1 MVGVHIGFYIL
12 SIIKLWSWRSLI
24 TISSSP
30 YPDSFHF
37 VCACFTVNFCLC
49 FQTSPAIFWNYG
61 NCSIPPST
69 PHLPGP
75 DGQEHWAE
83 TAADTNCTTHKKKP
97 SMSISRS
104 HTSTAWIFTNP
115 SHETRGGQRGD
126 GEFKQAA
133 ERWVRGGW
141 YRGETCFY
149 ACNLIL
155 ESSGLQL
162 CVSLCAS
169 YKIWCLRVRYEI
181 LLSVWKWMQLMH

>member
-1 MVGVHIGFYIL
+1 MCVHVSQLIFAFVF
-12 SIIKLWSWRSLI
+12 KLLLLFSETMATAPSHPPPPTSQVQMDRNTGLRQQ
-24 TISSSP
+24 
-30 YPDSFHF
+30 
-37 VCACFTVNFCLC
+37 
-49 FQTSPAIFWNYG
+49 QTPTA
-61 NCSIPPST
+61 
-69 PHLPGP
+69 PH
-75 DGQEHWAE
+75 
-83 TAADTNCTTHKKKP
+83 TKKKKP

>member
-1 MVGVHIGFYIL
+1 MFHSSFLPLFSNYSCYFL
-12 SIIKLWSWRSLI
+12 KLWQLLHPTLHPPPPRSRWTGTLGWD
-24 TISSSP
+24 SSR
-30 YPDSFHF
+30 HQLHH
-37 VCACFTVNFCLC
+37 T
-49 FQTSPAIFWNYG
+49 Q
-61 NCSIPPST
+61 
-69 PHLPGP
+69 
-75 DGQEHWAE
+75 
-83 TAADTNCTTHKKKP
+83 KKNP
-97 SMSISRS
+97 SMSISRT